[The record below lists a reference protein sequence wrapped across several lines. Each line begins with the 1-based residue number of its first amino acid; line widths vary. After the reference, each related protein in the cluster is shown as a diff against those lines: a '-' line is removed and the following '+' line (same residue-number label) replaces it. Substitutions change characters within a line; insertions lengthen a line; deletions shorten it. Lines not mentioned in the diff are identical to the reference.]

1 MLVSLVFLFLLFF
14 VSNMGS
20 SKQGMTTKPLQNDQ
34 EIVEFILE
42 TNDELSDLRDSDFE
56 DIMGVTDVLSS
67 EEIFVRYE

>member
-1 MLVSLVFLFLLFF
+1 
-14 VSNMGS
+14 MGF

-56 DIMGVTDVLSS
+56 DIMDVTDVLSS

>member
-1 MLVSLVFLFLLFF
+1 MLISLVFLFLLFF
-14 VSNMGS
+14 VSNMGF

-56 DIMGVTDVLSS
+56 DIMDVTDVLSS